1 VPTKEAQKLT
11 INYAEI
17 GLKVGLEIHQQLATT
32 AKLFCN
38 CPPELF
44 KEQPEIVFLRRLRPT
59 QSELGQVDPAA
70 YFEFQKGVRIRYEA
84 NHATS
89 CLVEMDEEPPHPL
102 NMEAVETVLMT
113 ALMMN
118 AKPVDEVHVM
128 RKTVIDGSN
137 TTGFQRTCVI
147 ALDGDIK
154 VGGKIIPI
162 QHASLE
168 EDAARK
174 TGTEEDGKIIRYR
187 IDRLGIPLIEVA
199 TGPVIY
205 SPAEAQEVA
214 LAIGRILR
222 DTGRVMRGLGTIRQD
237 LNVFIPNGALVEIK
251 GVQEL
256 ELISKVVEYEVQRQL
271 NLLSIR
277 DELKKANVEAACLNE
292 EFVDATAVFKQ
303 TTCKILQK
311 ALNKHHCI
319 KAVKLPNFNGFLK
332 RELMPDFRLG
342 TELADRARFWGRVG
356 GIFHTD
362 ELPAYGVTT
371 EEVKALRKTVNAKDE
386 DAVVFVAD
394 VPENVEDALKAVVER
409 AREALEG
416 VPAETRAAN
425 ADGTTRYMRP
435 RPGAARMYPE
445 TDIPPSPITSAFVE
459 KVRQNLPEPAE
470 KKLARLM
477 KEYSLNEKLAKQVV
491 DSEYSNLFEVIA
503 RESGVSATTV
513 AAFLTETVKALK
525 RDGVH
530 VESVS
535 DEQVVDIFR
544 LVGVRRLAKEA
555 ISDVFGWL
563 SRHENSS
570 TEETKRQQPTAKVIG
585 GIEVPQGKIYDEA
598 IAALGLAMLS
608 QETLETLVN
617 RVINENKRSVDKL
630 GKNAFGMLMGLV
642 MKEVRGKAD
651 PELVSKLLKER
662 LK

>member
-1 VPTKEAQKLT
+1 LKIDYAQL
-11 INYAEI
+11 
-17 GLKVGLEIHQQLATT
+17 GLKVGLEIHQQLATAT
-32 AKLFCN
+32 KLFCS

-44 KEQPEIVFLRRLRPT
+44 MEQPEIVFLRRLRPT

-84 NHATS
+84 NRATS

-102 NMEAVETVLMT
+102 NMEAVETVLMA

-118 AKPVDEVHVM
+118 AQPVDEVHVM

-147 ALDGDIK
+147 ALDGGIK
-154 VGGKIIPI
+154 VGGKLIPI

-199 TGPVIY
+199 TGPVIN

-214 LAIGRILR
+214 FAIGRILR

-237 LNVFIPNGALVEIK
+237 LNVSIPNGALVEIK

-256 ELISKVVEYEVQRQL
+256 ELISKVVEYELQRQL
-271 NLLSIR
+271 NLLAIS
-277 DELKKANVEAACLNE
+277 DELKKKNVEAACLTE
-292 EFVDATAVFKQ
+292 EFIDVTGVFKQ
-303 TTCKILQK
+303 TTCKVIQK
-311 ALNKHHCI
+311 ALNKKHCV
-319 KAVKLPNFNGFLK
+319 KAVKLAKFKGFLK

-362 ELPAYGVTT
+362 ELPAYGVTS
-371 EEVKALRKTVNAKDE
+371 EEVEALRKAVNACDE

-394 VPENVEDALKAVVER
+394 TPENAVDALKAVVER
-409 AREALEG
+409 VQEAIGG

-477 KEYSLNEKLAKQVV
+477 REYSLNEKLAKQIV
-491 DSEYSNLFEVIA
+491 DSEYSGLFEVIA
-503 RESGVSATTV
+503 LESGVSATTV
-513 AAFLTETVKALK
+513 AVFLTETLKALK
-525 RDGVH
+525 RDGVQ
-530 VESVS
+530 V
-535 DEQVVDIFR
+535 EQVSEGQLREVFSLIGR
-544 LVGVRRLAKEA
+544 GELAKEA
-555 ISDVFGWL
+555 VADVVTWL
-563 SRHENSS
+563 SKHD
-570 TEETKRQQPTAKVIG
+570 
-585 GIEVPQGKIYDEA
+585 GKSVQDA
-598 IAALGLAMLS
+598 VAGLGLKMFSEAELS
-608 QETLETLVN
+608 VLVDRAVVAN
-617 RVINENKRSVDKL
+617 RQAVDKL